1 MCALFRRDVLWRGQY
16 REIVLHVPHPSET
29 AVEIPAQTYGNLL
42 KAIEQLHVTIWP
54 ELTEHASW
62 ELYCGRI
69 GNMFQSALA
78 TMQVKDFKELA
89 CFPAFT
95 VAIQLCMKDFNS
107 DMRKI
112 SSSWVKNLKELV
124 AEYPDEFLPYVLRG
138 FMFIREEIKSYE
150 THLKERQRMVYK
162 LSGIAV
168 RYLPEWVCVTD
179 RSLGFLLGRQKKQ
192 LEWQRRKRRTAV
204 RSFPYS
210 VPIGC
215 GSVVK
220 CITEY

>member
-1 MCALFRRDVLWRGQY
+1 MCALVRRNVLWRNQP
-16 REIVLHVPHPSET
+16 REIILHVPHPSET
-29 AVEIPAQTYGNLL
+29 AIEIPAQTYGDLL
-42 KAIEQLHVTIWP
+42 KAIEQLHATIWP
-54 ELTEHASW
+54 ELTEQASW

-78 TMQVKDFKELA
+78 TMQVEDFKELA
-89 CFPAFT
+89 CFPAFI

-112 SSSWVKNLKELV
+112 SSSWVKNLKQLV

-150 THLKERQRMVYK
+150 SRRRERQRMIYK

-168 RYLPEWVCVTD
+168 RYLPEWVCVMD
-179 RSLGFLLGRQKKQ
+179 RSLGLLIGQQKKKHQ
-192 LEWQRRKRRTAV
+192 RQSDRRKRRAAA
-204 RSFPYS
+204 RYFPY
-210 VPIGC
+210 VPQLYAC
-215 GSVVK
+215 GTWVID
-220 CITEY
+220 C